1 MNHKFVYVPCG
12 VVRLE
17 REKRRDTLLILRSS
31 VSQVHNTPD
40 IYFFSFLLKMCS
52 KWKRVTMFSERLNA
66 SFVLVGAALTFLL
79 TERQI
84 VVKLMLARKQNK
96 G

>member
-1 MNHKFVYVPCG
+1 M
-12 VVRLE
+12 
-17 REKRRDTLLILRSS
+17 
-31 VSQVHNTPD
+31 
-40 IYFFSFLLKMCS
+40 
-52 KWKRVTMFSERLNA
+52 TMFSERLNA